1 MALAILRVTDVA
13 SEAAE
18 GNGGV
23 QLEMDNGAGLPIPA
37 YE

>member
-1 MALAILRVTDVA
+1 MYA